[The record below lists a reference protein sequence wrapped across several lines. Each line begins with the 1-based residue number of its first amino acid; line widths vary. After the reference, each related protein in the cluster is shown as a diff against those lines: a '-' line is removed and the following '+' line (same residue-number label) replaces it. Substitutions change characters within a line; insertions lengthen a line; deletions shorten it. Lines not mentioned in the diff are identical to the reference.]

1 MNPLIAQYKLEMT
14 QRFISAIEA
23 GQAPWQRELTPSMTP
38 RNAITGR
45 LYEGINQLILTLINE
60 GQDPRWA
67 TYYEAQKHQWQVQ
80 KGSRGVKVTLWK
92 PLIDLETEE
101 ETGVVIQRIFTV
113 FNASQIEGIQAFQAT
128 EQTEPEYQNTGA
140 IIELIG
146 GMLNEKNLAIY
157 RQLVSEIGAMFLITH
172 AGRSYKPVNYAN
184 SKQVI
189 EYLRSNPNGIFTIA
203 GAANKAVKKLIR
215 HKEAI

>member
-113 FNASQIEGIQAFQAT
+113 FNALQIEGIQAFQANG
-128 EQTEPEYQNTGA
+128 QSEPEYQDTGA